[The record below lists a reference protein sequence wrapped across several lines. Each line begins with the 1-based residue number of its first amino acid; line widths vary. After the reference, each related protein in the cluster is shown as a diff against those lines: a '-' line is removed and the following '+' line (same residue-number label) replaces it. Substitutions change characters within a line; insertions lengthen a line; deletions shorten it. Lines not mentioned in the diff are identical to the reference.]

1 MTPLAI
7 KTNSIN
13 LGQGFPSWGPPDF
26 YKKYLEEAVKES
38 NHQYVRAYGS
48 LTYTKAIA
56 DFHKPT
62 FGHIDH
68 ENEICIVSGGV
79 EGLFCSIIGLVNPGE
94 EVITF
99 DPSYDC
105 YRPQVQM
112 AGGKT
117 VGIPLI
123 PRKSVILC

>member
-1 MTPLAI
+1 
-7 KTNSIN
+7 
-13 LGQGFPSWGPPDF
+13 
-26 YKKYLEEAVKES
+26 
-38 NHQYVRAYGS
+38 
-48 LTYTKAIA
+48 
-56 DFHKPT
+56 
-62 FGHIDH
+62 
-68 ENEICIVSGGV
+68 VSGGV

-117 VGIPLI
+117 IGIPLI
-123 PRKSVILC
+123 PRVTVLILLFSKASKILSAKLRMELSLMKMTNGTSITKVLKKLLMKRLKFSSSIVLTTPVERFSVMKKWEN